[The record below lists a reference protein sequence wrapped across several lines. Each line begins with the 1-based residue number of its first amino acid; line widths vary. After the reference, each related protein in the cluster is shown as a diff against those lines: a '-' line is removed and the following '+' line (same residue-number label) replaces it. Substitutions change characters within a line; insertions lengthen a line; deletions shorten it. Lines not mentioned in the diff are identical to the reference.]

1 MRYKVYDGLGNLV
14 ISTADFDLAWDIGM
28 MCDRKNGVP
37 RLEIERPAR
46 PIETLPFEPVPQH
59 PRPFRLGR
67 FFQRKKAISGAF

>member
-14 ISTADFDLAWDIGM
+14 ISTADFDLAWGIGM

-37 RLEIERPAR
+37 RLDIERPAR

-59 PRPFRLGR
+59 SRRSRLGR
-67 FFQRKKAISGAF
+67 FFQRKKVC